1 MKKSYPKEKRTTLHI
16 DPEIKMRID
25 KILKNKGSRGRSKYA
40 KTALE
45 ERLDEDERKQ
55 ILDKWNRL
63 GDSAQY
69 QKIKQLEGEVEK
81 LKEYHIT
88 EKKTTELFKKLKSK
102 KIDDLEKRLVS
113 YESVNEYIIHHYL
126 PTIKKNVKEYKK
138 WLKKNE

>member
-1 MKKSYPKEKRTTLHI
+1 MKKSYTDKKRTSVAL
-16 DPEIKMRID
+16 DPELTKRIE
-25 KILKNKGSRGRSKYA
+25 KVLKTSNMKLSKYA
-40 KTALE
+40 QEAIKKELE
-45 ERLDEDERKQ
+45 NDEIRNTIKF
-55 ILDKWNRL
+55 WNKL
-63 GDSAQY
+63 NDSSQY